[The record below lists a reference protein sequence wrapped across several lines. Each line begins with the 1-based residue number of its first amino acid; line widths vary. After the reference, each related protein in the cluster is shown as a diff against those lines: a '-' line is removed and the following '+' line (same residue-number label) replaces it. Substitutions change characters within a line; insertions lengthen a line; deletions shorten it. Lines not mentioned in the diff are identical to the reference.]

1 MASKSTFI
9 KIDRNITRWRW
20 YKDAITL
27 QVFLHLI
34 ISANVTDHDFENIT
48 VHRGQLVASYPS
60 LANSLNLSIQQVRT
74 ALGHLKSTGEITVK
88 RHPKYSLITVVS
100 YDLYQSVPT
109 VKSTGK
115 QQSANSQSTVDRQQY
130 KNIKKSKNEKEYGAA
145 PLEAR
150 TEEEQAE
157 YEAWRY
163 Q

>member
-34 ISANVTDHDFENIT
+34 INANVTDHDFESIT
-48 VHRGQLVASYPS
+48 VHRGQLVTSYPS

-100 YDLYQSVPT
+100 YDMYQSAPT

-115 QQSANSQSTVDRQQY
+115 QQSANSQSTVNQQQY
-130 KNIKKSKNEKEYGAA
+130 KNIKKLKNEKEYGAA
-145 PLEAR
+145 PLGAQAA
-150 TEEEQAE
+150 EEIDEEMRWA
-157 YEAWRY
+157 Y

>member
-20 YKDAITL
+20 YTDPNTL
-27 QVFLHLI
+27 LVFLHLI
-34 ISANVTDHDFENIT
+34 ISANVTDHDFESIT
-48 VHRGQLVASYPS
+48 VHRGQLVTSYPS

-100 YDLYQSVPT
+100 YDMYQSAPT

-115 QQSANSQSTVDRQQY
+115 QQSANSQSTVNQQQY

-145 PLEAR
+145 PLGAQAA
-150 TEEEQAE
+150 EEIDDEMRWA
-157 YEAWRY
+157 Y

>member
-1 MASKSTFI
+1 MAEKSTFI
-9 KIDRNITRWRW
+9 KIDRNIMRWRW
-20 YKDAITL
+20 YTDANTL
-27 QVFLHLI
+27 LVFLHLI
-34 ISANVTDHDFENIT
+34 INANVTDHDFENIT

-115 QQSANSQSTVDRQQY
+115 QQSANSQSTVDQQQY